1 MINKK
6 IIQEVGKRNEAAF
19 NEIYDEYA
27 TNVAAFVGSIVHNVE
42 NAKDITQELFIELP
56 SLIQNNF
63 EFLSVSQFKNWLY
76 TIAKRRALDF
86 LSTNKE
92 TLELKE
98 DIDIL
103 HVDSDENIN
112 LLYLE
117 NMLNNLEY
125 NVFVL
130 HFYNNF
136 TFNEI
141 SKKLNIT
148 IDVAKKAYVRAVKII
163 KKNHLREVE
172 KYEKI
177 K

>member
-6 IIQEVGKRNEAAF
+6 TIQDVGKRSEPAF

-56 SLIQNNF
+56 ALIQNNF

-86 LSTNKE
+86 LSANKE
-92 TLELKE
+92 ILELKE
-98 DIDIL
+98 DIGIL
-103 HVDSDENIN
+103 HVDSDESIN
-112 LLYLE
+112 LLYLK
-117 NMLNNLEY
+117 NMFNKLEY
-125 NVFVL
+125 DVFVL
-130 HFYNNF
+130 HFYKDF

-141 SKKLNIT
+141 AKELNIT
-148 IDVAKKAYVRAVKII
+148 IDVAKKTYVKAVKII
-163 KKNHLREVE
+163 KKNHLGEVE

>member
-92 TLELKE
+92 TLELNMKT
-98 DIDIL
+98 
-103 HVDSDENIN
+103 N
-112 LLYLE
+112 LLPYTFELRPSFSA
-117 NMLNNLEY
+117 NSLIY
-125 NVFVL
+125 FKVL
-130 HFYNNF
+130 Q
-136 TFNEI
+136 
-141 SKKLNIT
+141 
-148 IDVAKKAYVRAVKII
+148 
-163 KKNHLREVE
+163 
-172 KYEKI
+172 
-177 K
+177 

>member
-1 MINKK
+1 MK
-6 IIQEVGKRNEAAF
+6 
-19 NEIYDEYA
+19 
-27 TNVAAFVGSIVHNVE
+27 T
-42 NAKDITQELFIELP
+42 
-56 SLIQNNF
+56 
-63 EFLSVSQFKNWLY
+63 
-76 TIAKRRALDF
+76 
-86 LSTNKE
+86 
-92 TLELKE
+92 
-98 DIDIL
+98 
-103 HVDSDENIN
+103 
-112 LLYLE
+112 YLE

-141 SKKLNIT
+141 SKRLNIT

-172 KYEKI
+172 KYGKI

>member
-27 TNVAAFVGSIVHNVE
+27 TNIAIFVGSIVHNFE

-125 NVFVL
+125 NFL
-130 HFYNNF
+130 CY
-136 TFNEI
+136 TF
-141 SKKLNIT
+141 IT
-148 IDVAKKAYVRAVKII
+148 IIRLMKYQ
-163 KKNHLREVE
+163 KN
-172 KYEKI
+172 
-177 K
+177 